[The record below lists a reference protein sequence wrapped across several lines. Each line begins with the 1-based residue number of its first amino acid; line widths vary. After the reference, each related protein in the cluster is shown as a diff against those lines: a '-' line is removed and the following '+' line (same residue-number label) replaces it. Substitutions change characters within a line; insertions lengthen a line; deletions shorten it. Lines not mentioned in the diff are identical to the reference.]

1 MAERMLHPS
10 FFKISLRRCIGRAY
24 LQCLVAMGRLLMPSF
39 HRSGSDGRRFGF
51 VRFAYLQD
59 AIRELNRLN
68 RFRKLESRLRVSKAK
83 YGTRRGYWRTKG
95 TPRSQ
100 RRDTE
105 AWEIC
110 RGLKFTR
117 NVIGLTGIGGSA
129 DVWTQ
134 IAKW

>member
-1 MAERMLHPS
+1 
-10 FFKISLRRCIGRAY
+10 
-24 LQCLVAMGRLLMPSF
+24 MGRLLMPSF
-39 HRSGSDGRRFGF
+39 HRSVVVMGGGLGLY
-51 VRFAYLQD
+51 VFAYLQD

-68 RFRKLESRLRVSKAK
+68 RFRKLESRLRVSKVK

-100 RRDTE
+100 RRETE
-105 AWEIC
+105 AWEIW

-117 NVIGLTGIGGSA
+117 NVIGLTGIGGST

-134 IAKW
+134 IAKWQ